1 MTWSIAVARRV
12 LVGWPRRR
20 PRPQPRKQRQSGPYR
35 DAFFADPNVVED
47 DYLRLRRR

>member
-12 LVGWPRRR
+12 LFSWPRRR
-20 PRPQPRKQRQSGPYR
+20 PRPCKQRQPRLYR